1 MVAPPFALERYE
13 MVAFAA
19 LCKAMRGT
27 NLQARQPS
35 YTYPSYWSRPIFQT
49 AYLPVP
55 GNTDWMDLV
64 VLTPPK
70 QYVSIV
76 QQYAATSLGD
86 ISLSGLLFRMQRNGT
101 LLDVTIAPG
110 VEFNKTSAN
119 AYPII
124 PRKIFIHVNN
134 TQRLVI
140 QVKNPT
146 GVQAVAI
153 GMFGGWS
160 IEAMDANV
168 TSDSNAMVDN
178 RSNAF
183 VGGP

>member
-1 MVAPPFALERYE
+1 MTAPPFALERHE

-35 YTYPSYWSRPIFQT
+35 YTYPSYWSRPIFNT
-49 AYLPVP
+49 AYLPIP
-55 GNTDWMDLV
+55 GNTDWTNLV
-64 VLTPPK
+64 VFSPPA
-70 QYVSIV
+70 QYVGII

-86 ISLSGLLFRMQRNGT
+86 IGLSGLLFRILQSG
-101 LLDVTIAPG
+101 LSLGVAIAPG
-110 VEFNKTSAN
+110 VEFNKTGPNS
-119 AYPII
+119 YPLI
-124 PRKIFIHVNN
+124 PRKIFLPVDETDTVI
-134 TQRLVI
+134 I

-153 GMFGGWS
+153 GMLAGWS
-160 IEAMDANV
+160 MEAMSATV
-168 TSDSNAMVDN
+168 TSDQNAMVDN